1 SSPLFDPASTP
12 RLSRATL
19 KNSTLQQ
26 VIRLLSLSPEGRRGR
41 GKSAYGRGRIS
52 YAQLG
57 INQLG
62 SVYEGLLS
70 YTGFFSKEELFE
82 VHRAGEKGTDKT
94 QQAYFV
100 PARDLARY
108 SEEELTFEEVDSTG
122 QPQLAKRRYPQG
134 TFIFRL
140 AGRDRESSASY
151 YTPEVLTRCLVK
163 YSLKELLK
171 DKSADDILRLRVCE

>member
-1 SSPLFDPASTP
+1 
-12 RLSRATL
+12 
-19 KNSTLQQ
+19 
-26 VIRLLSLSPEGRRGR
+26 PEGRRGR

-70 YTGFFSKEELFE
+70 YTGFFSKETLYE
-82 VHRAGEKGTDKT
+82 VHRADEKDDDKT

-100 PARDLARY
+100 SEKDLHRY
-108 SEEELTFEEVDSTG
+108 SEEELTFEEKDGTRG
-122 QPQLAKRRYPQG
+122 KRRYPQG

-163 YSLKELLK
+163 YSLKELLEGK
-171 DKSADDILRLRVCE
+171 KADDILRLT